1 MSFRSLC
8 NWFMITQVPFVLY
21 IFMQYIHVFA
31 NILGPSAID
40 FKNILGPNYHNT
52 SSIINSAAQLSFFFA
67 NLPPCW
73 WEDLSSS
80 LVYCGGWFLRTQTE
94 EMVKQN
100 REFIL
105 AKLVGFPI
113 WIRVCIVP
121 LSWIFTTK
129 LLYYFWSFFY
139 FFFFSEWR
147 SGVMEYESM
156 KAYENRWYWSHDV
169 VVNLDFNMHGH
180 GA

>member
-8 NWFMITQVPFVLY
+8 NWFMITQVPSVMY

-31 NILGPSAID
+31 NISGPSAID
-40 FKNILGPNYHNT
+40 FKNISGPNCQQYKFRRQFSCT
-52 SSIINSAAQLSFFFA
+52 TKYLFA

-80 LVYCGGWFLRTQTE
+80 LVYFGGWFLQTQTE

-105 AKLVGFPI
+105 AKQVGFPI

-129 LLYYFWSFFY
+129 LLYYFWSFY
-139 FFFFSEWR
+139 IFFLFFSFLNGG
-147 SGVMEYESM
+147 GV
-156 KAYENRWYWSHDV
+156 
-169 VVNLDFNMHGH
+169 
-180 GA
+180 